1 MKHET
6 ILNFLFLGSAAF
18 CSLGMGLFLD
28 PLPASAV
35 EIGAGGEAQIEE
47 YLDTAGENL
56 GALDFQFN
64 SDQDGNRNIRIKLFG
79 LQQLAFS
86 AQSGFYGGLDFSAA
100 PDTVTVSGSG
110 RSGVY
115 IDDSGIYQPCTL
127 YDISGSLLQP
137 KTLCTAPDFTVILR
151 SDSDIN
157 YTFQSNAGFQGV
169 SYWMTYGYT
178 GRTYRITMG
187 TRSGSYSE
195 PNYGG
200 SYINGLGVSIND
212 TNQIPRLSDMNFSNI
227 SVTVCGTAQSVT
239 LPPGTVDTSRPWDY
253 YNNVL
258 LPYMEEEFPG
268 FEEYFVFPDGYYPQ
282 EPTEPITIPFLD
294 PTAPNW
300 DIVGGEIGTNP
311 PGADDAVYD
320 VSDPD
325 QLGLPLPD
333 PGFDKIQFSLSA
345 FGDSIAFWFAFL
357 GRVCDSLH
365 ITPVLTIALC
375 LGAVG
380 FILWKVGS

>member
-1 MKHET
+1 MIMKHER
-6 ILNFLFLGSAAF
+6 ILDILFLGSAAF
-18 CSLGMGLFLD
+18 CSLGVGLFFD

-64 SDQDGNRNIRIKLFG
+64 SDQDGNRNIRVKIFG
-79 LQQLAFS
+79 LQQLAFT

-100 PDTVTVSGSG
+100 PDTMTVSGG
-110 RSGVY
+110 GGVAFY
-115 IDDSGIYQPCTL
+115 RRTENGDPIPCT
-127 YDISGSLLQP
+127 ISACMPGQIIASSDDFALSIRFD
-137 KTLCTAPDFTVILR
+137 TAQMNAQAEPYSNSSSAGFKYIGNTIWAY
-151 SDSDIN
+151 IN
-157 YTFQSNAGFQGV
+157 YNDSKGYFSNYRRDQNIFNNSTYVIGWST
-169 SYWMTYGYT
+169 SYIPVMSS
-178 GRTYRITMG
+178 G
-187 TRSGSYSE
+187 TRADLVYF
-195 PNYGG
+195 
-200 SYINGLGVSIND
+200 GLGEN
-212 TNQIPRLSDMNFSNI
+212 L
-227 SVTVCGTAQSVT
+227 T

-258 LPYMEEEFPG
+258 LPYMEQEFPG
-268 FEEYFVFPDGYYPQ
+268 FDEYFVFPDGYYPQ

-320 VSDPD
+320 VSDPG

-345 FGDSIAFWFAFL
+345 FRDSIAFWFAFL

>member
-6 ILNFLFLGSAAF
+6 ILDFLFLGSAAF
-18 CSLGMGLFLD
+18 CSLGVGLFLD

-64 SDQDGNRNIRIKLFG
+64 SDQDGNRNIRVKIFG
-79 LQQLAFS
+79 LQQLAFT

-100 PDTVTVSGSG
+100 PDTMTVSGGGGVGFYRHNQNSEPLPATVFSCRPGEIMAQSEEFSITVRYGIESMNADCVPYSDSVSAGFKYTGSG
-110 RSGVY
+110 YYSPVIY
-115 IDDSGIYQPCTL
+115 HDSMGFL
-127 YDISGSLLQP
+127 SDISQSYSI
-137 KTLCTAPDFTVILR
+137 FTNDVR
-151 SDSDIN
+151 A
-157 YTFQSNAGFQGV
+157 YTFSQNNIPIV
-169 SYWMTYGYT
+169 TP
-178 GRTYRITMG
+178 G
-187 TRSGSYSE
+187 TRCDLVSFGSGSS
-195 PNYGG
+195 
-200 SYINGLGVSIND
+200 L
-212 TNQIPRLSDMNFSNI
+212 
-227 SVTVCGTAQSVT
+227 T
-239 LPPGTVDTSRPWDY
+239 LPPGTVDSSRPWDY

-258 LPYMEEEFPG
+258 LPYMEQEFPG
-268 FEEYFVFPDGYYPQ
+268 FDEYFVFPDGYFPQ
-282 EPTEPITIPFLD
+282 EPTEPITIPFLE
-294 PTAPNW
+294 PTSPNW
-300 DIVGGEIGTNP
+300 DIIGGEIGTNP

-320 VSDPD
+320 VSDPG

-333 PGFDKIQFSLSA
+333 PGFDKIHFSLSS